1 MVEFPK
7 SLGLVILVYMKME
20 CGEKLVLRDVRFVP
34 RMKINL
40 ISISKLDDEGYS
52 CEFGSRQRKLM
63 FGSQVMTVGHKYS
76 TLYICR
82 FDVAKRSERQWMSVK
97 VVDDKYRGTTESA
110 IMIANFDKSD

>member
-82 FDVAKRSERQWMSVK
+82 FDVAKRSERLWMPIK
-97 VVDDKYRGTTESA
+97 VVDDRCKGIVKLA
-110 IMIANFDKSD
+110 VMVANFDQSD